1 MNFYGEQFETL
12 RLSSGLFFGVS
23 LLKLSQDD
31 PIKIVAADEEED
43 ERLIASVQEWGTNWT
58 KVAREVGSRS
68 ADQCSS
74 HWSHV
79 LDPNINYC
87 DWTEEEDA
95 DLLHEVLTYGTKWA
109 QIASC
114 HNPARTTLALKN
126 RYSTLRLKNENRS
139 RTRQDMPESS
149 QGSRQFQR
157 TNSRGSEKKKA
168 SNWSERSEVVNSD
181 DEEDEEEE
189 DEPEEETDQVIHA
202 WLDDASND
210 SSNNASSR
218 NTQRAGTGS
227 AENARLGTINVSM
240 PDDALASWDEWAKTS
255 LPTPNATHDSL
266 PTLSPIEGES
276 MGVDEYLQ
284 LDPALLLS
292 GSAQQSFNIPGS
304 CFFES
309 DEPCTATQNTSYALY
324 DTTGCFQP
332 TPVTNSPGSLAQTP
346 AGKDPMTGVVM
357 EQEANSYE
365 KASSTTPLPS
375 PGPSIGAIV
384 AASKSKD
391 WTTGNNAPGNSPS
404 SSPSLVTQLATSSA
418 TSTSKLR
425 VSITLT
431 CDQAQL
437 VSVMTQLT
445 DYGTGVSINVEKDC

>member
-1 MNFYGEQFETL
+1 M
-12 RLSSGLFFGVS
+12 
-23 LLKLSQDD
+23 
-31 PIKIVAADEEED
+31 
-43 ERLIASVQEWGTNWT
+43 
-58 KVAREVGSRS
+58 
-68 ADQCSS
+68 
-74 HWSHV
+74 
-79 LDPNINYC
+79 
-87 DWTEEEDA
+87 
-95 DLLHEVLTYGTKWA
+95 LHEVLTYGTKWA

-157 TNSRGSEKKKA
+157 TNSRSSEKKKA
-168 SNWSERSEVVNSD
+168 SNWSDRSEVVNSD
-181 DEEDEEEE
+181 DEEDDEEE

-292 GSAQQSFNIPGS
+292 GSAQQSFNIPDS

-324 DTTGCFQP
+324 GMNRT
-332 TPVTNSPGSLAQTP
+332 AQ
-346 AGKDPMTGVVM
+346 
-357 EQEANSYE
+357 
-365 KASSTTPLPS
+365 
-375 PGPSIGAIV
+375 
-384 AASKSKD
+384 KS
-391 WTTGNNAPGNSPS
+391 
-404 SSPSLVTQLATSSA
+404 
-418 TSTSKLR
+418 
-425 VSITLT
+425 
-431 CDQAQL
+431 
-437 VSVMTQLT
+437 
-445 DYGTGVSINVEKDC
+445 